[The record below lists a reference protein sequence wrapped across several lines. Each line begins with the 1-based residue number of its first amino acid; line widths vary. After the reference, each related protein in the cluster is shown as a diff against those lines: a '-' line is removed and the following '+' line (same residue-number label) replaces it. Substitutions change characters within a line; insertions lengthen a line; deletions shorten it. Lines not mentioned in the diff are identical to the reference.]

1 MKILFF
7 LYTLIIFSNEISTD
21 TISVEKTTTTLQQ
34 LKTEILSIHET
45 IKLMIETL
53 SNEREAQRYKKI
65 LNSTL
70 QNLKEQDYK
79 ELETKEEDF
88 TKALLKIRKALILFY
103 IKTNRYPTDIYELIP
118 NFIDSIPKIKI
129 NDEYSNS
136 IKYVRTNTYDRDY
149 TKAIDSTTTY
159 LYFSDPKSSYW
170 GFFIINS
177 TNTYNNEP
185 YYKY

>member
-7 LYTLIIFSNEISTD
+7 LYTFIFSNEISTN
-21 TISVEKTTTTLQQ
+21 TISVEKTTTTLEH
-34 LKTEILSIHET
+34 LKTELLSINEV
-45 IKLMIETL
+45 IKAKIETL
-53 SNEREAQRYKKI
+53 NDEKDAQRYKII
-65 LNSTL
+65 LNYTL
-70 QNLKEQDYK
+70 ENLNTQEQK
-79 ELETKEEDF
+79 ELQETEEDF
-88 TKALLKIRKALILFY
+88 TKALLKIRRALISFY
-103 IKTNRYPTDIYELIP
+103 IKTNRYPTDIKELIP
-118 NFIDSIPKIKI
+118 NFINSIPKIKI

-136 IKYVRTNTYDRDY
+136 IKHVRTNIYDKDY

-177 TNTYNNEP
+177 TNTYNNDP